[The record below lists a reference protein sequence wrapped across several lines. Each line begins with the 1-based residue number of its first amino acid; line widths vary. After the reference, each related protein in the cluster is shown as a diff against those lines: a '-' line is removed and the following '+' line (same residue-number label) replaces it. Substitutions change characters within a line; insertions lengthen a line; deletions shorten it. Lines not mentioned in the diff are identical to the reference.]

1 MKMLKP
7 SVAWEH
13 GPTYKEAL
21 RIVEKA
27 ARTCYRSFDRSGP
40 ETAEPLIRHCINMGH
55 ESVLE
60 HVSFGLRIVTD
71 RGVMAELTRHRIGI
85 AFSIESTRY
94 CRYNG
99 DIEFITPWWYEGK
112 DSAFEKA
119 CTVAE
124 ESYKA
129 LLKNGLSPQGA
140 RAVLPLCLKT
150 EIVVTANLREWRH
163 IFHLRRSPAAHP
175 DMRRVM
181 DAAFWMAKTEYPV
194 FFEDTVTEELW
205 EKVILKG

>member
-1 MKMLKP
+1 MRIIKP

-13 GPTYKEAL
+13 GPSYPEAL
-21 RIVEKA
+21 RVVEMA
-27 ARTCYRSFDRSGP
+27 ARTCYKSFDKSGP
-40 ETAEPLIRHCINMGH
+40 ETAEPLIRHCIKLGH

-60 HVSFGLRIVTD
+60 HVAFGLRFITD
-71 RGVMAELTRHRIGI
+71 RGVMAELTRHRVGI

-94 CRYNG
+94 CRYSG

-124 ESYKA
+124 EAYKA

-163 IFHLRRSPAAHP
+163 IFKLRRSPAAHP

-181 DAAFWMAKTEYPV
+181 EAAHEMAKTEYPV

-205 EKVILKG
+205 EKEITKD